1 MIIKIYLIII
11 TVIIIIII
19 ILFFYQISQV
29 IFYSV
34 YSDCNTLWTVREKRY
49 INVYY
54 CHYYLLSPVL

>member
-19 ILFFYQISQV
+19 IILFFYQISQV
-29 IFYSV
+29 IF
-34 YSDCNTLWTVREKRY
+34 CNTLWTVREKHY
-49 INVYY
+49 INLYY